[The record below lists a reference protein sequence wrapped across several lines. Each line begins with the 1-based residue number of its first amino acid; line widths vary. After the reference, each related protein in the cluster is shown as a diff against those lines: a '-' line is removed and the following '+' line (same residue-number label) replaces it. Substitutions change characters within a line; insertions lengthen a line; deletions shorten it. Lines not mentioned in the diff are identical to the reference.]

1 MLLFPAFLLLLLLQL
16 LLLLLLFWVGC
27 WVWEF
32 CAVLP
37 DWFPE
42 LVLPEVALV
51 EVEERV
57 GSLLTLAGL
66 VGLYAG
72 KAVDC
77 KCWAPDLPS
86 STCQSQK
93 CWSKRRA

>member
-1 MLLFPAFLLLLLLQL
+1 MLLFPAFPL
-16 LLLLLLFWVGC
+16 LLLLLLLLLRPLLLLLLLWGGR

-51 EVEERV
+51 EVEERD
-57 GSLLTLAGL
+57 GSLRTLAGL
-66 VGLYAG
+66 VGSYAG
-72 KAVDC
+72 KAVE
-77 KCWAPDLPS
+77 
-86 STCQSQK
+86 
-93 CWSKRRA
+93 RRC